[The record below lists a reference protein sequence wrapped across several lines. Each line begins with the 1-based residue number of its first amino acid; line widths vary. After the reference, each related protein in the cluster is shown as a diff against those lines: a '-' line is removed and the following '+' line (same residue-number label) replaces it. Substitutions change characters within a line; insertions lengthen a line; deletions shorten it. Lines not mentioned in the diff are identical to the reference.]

1 MSPVHRVCSARVIS
15 RLCVLAFCIGI
26 SLGNER
32 VNAEP
37 VVMLEIFSDDDLA
50 LPNIP
55 GVSIVAHNM
64 NAIAREQDKISRRF
78 TGKTVEEAQ
87 KKTEAWMRS
96 PAYAEYAVHRERIFL
111 PIRRAAQ
118 FQIAKI
124 PAVLINEQ
132 FIVYGTSDPRT
143 ALEDYHRYLLTRSSP

>member
-1 MSPVHRVCSARVIS
+1 MAFKILKLLTAGLWIVIS
-15 RLCVLAFCIGI
+15 TGAVAQSAIH
-26 SLGNER
+26 
-32 VNAEP
+32 
-37 VVMLEIFSDDDLA
+37 LEIFADEDLV
-50 LPNIP
+50 LP
-55 GVSIVAHNM
+55 SIQDVIIIAHNM

-78 TGKTVEEAQ
+78 TGNTVEEAQ
-87 KKTEAWMRS
+87 KKAEAWVRS

-111 PIRRAAQ
+111 PIRRAAK

-143 ALEDYHRYLLTRSSP
+143 ALDDYHRHLLIRSSP

>member
-1 MSPVHRVCSARVIS
+1 MAPRIFGILMVWVCMTSSAATTVQSAIH
-15 RLCVLAFCIGI
+15 
-26 SLGNER
+26 
-32 VNAEP
+32 
-37 VVMLEIFSDDDLA
+37 LEIFADDDLA

-55 GVSIVAHNM
+55 GVNIVAHNM

-78 TGKTVEEAQ
+78 TGNTVEEAQ
-87 KKTEAWMRS
+87 KKAEAWVRS

-111 PIRRAAQ
+111 PLRRAAK

-132 FIVYGTSDPRT
+132 YVIYGISDPRT
-143 ALEDYHRYLLTRSSP
+143 ALDDFHQYLSTRSSP

>member
-1 MSPVHRVCSARVIS
+1 MAFQILKLLTAGLWIVIS
-15 RLCVLAFCIGI
+15 TGAVAQSAIH
-26 SLGNER
+26 
-32 VNAEP
+32 
-37 VVMLEIFSDDDLA
+37 LEIFTDEELA

-55 GVSIVAHNM
+55 GVNIVAHNM

-78 TGKTVEEAQ
+78 TGNTVEEAQ
-87 KKTEAWMRS
+87 KKAEAWVRS
-96 PAYAEYAVHRERIFL
+96 PAYQEYAVHRERIFL

-143 ALEDYHRYLLTRSSP
+143 ALDDYHRHLLIRSSP

>member
-1 MSPVHRVCSARVIS
+1 MALRIFGILMVWVCMASSAATTAQSAIH
-15 RLCVLAFCIGI
+15 
-26 SLGNER
+26 
-32 VNAEP
+32 
-37 VVMLEIFSDDDLA
+37 LEIFTDEELA

-55 GVSIVAHNM
+55 GVNIVAHNM

-78 TGKTVEEAQ
+78 TGNTVEEAQ
-87 KKTEAWMRS
+87 KKAEAWVRS
-96 PAYAEYAVHRERIFL
+96 PAYQEYAVHRERIFF

-143 ALEDYHRYLLTRSSP
+143 ALDDYHRFLLTRSSP

>member
-1 MSPVHRVCSARVIS
+1 MAFT
-15 RLCVLAFCIGI
+15 VLK
-26 SLGNER
+26 SLAAGFFLIT
-32 VNAEP
+32 ASTALSQP
-37 VVMLEIFSDDDLA
+37 AIHLEIFSDDDLA
-50 LPNIP
+50 LPTIP

-64 NAIAREQDKISRRF
+64 NAIAREQEKISRRF

-87 KKTEAWMRS
+87 KKAEAWVRS
-96 PAYAEYAVHRERIFL
+96 PAYQEYAVHRERIFL
-111 PIRRAAQ
+111 PLRRAAQ

-143 ALEDYHRYLLTRSSP
+143 ALDDYHRYLLARSAP